1 MYSSSYSYTPDK
13 IEYSETDDKKTASIY
28 NTFQK
33 ISEGRTGLTVDLYLK
48 KNPVLL
54 TLFKLFEKK
63 KMEQSFQRSLANLE
77 KFMKEV
83 ELPSPH

>member
-1 MYSSSYSYTPDK
+1 MYSSSYSFTPET
-13 IEYSETDDKKTASIY
+13 IVYSETDEKKTASIY
-28 NTFQK
+28 STFEK
-33 ISEGRTGLTVDLYLK
+33 ITESRTGLTVDIYLK

-63 KMEQSFQRSLANLE
+63 KMERSFQRSLVNLE

-83 ELPSPH
+83 KVPS